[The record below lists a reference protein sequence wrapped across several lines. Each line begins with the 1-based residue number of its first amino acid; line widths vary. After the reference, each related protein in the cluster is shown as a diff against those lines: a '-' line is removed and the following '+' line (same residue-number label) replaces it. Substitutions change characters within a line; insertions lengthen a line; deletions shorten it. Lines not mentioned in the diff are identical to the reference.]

1 MTSLR
6 IGIGVVWGL
15 FWIGW
20 LVSAFTAKRGTHRT
34 RSFFGVRIVIII
46 VIVATKPLWRH
57 AHLVIHSWPLAL
69 VGTALFLCGLGVA
82 VWARLCMGANWGM
95 PMTLKQEPELVQ
107 DGPYRYVRHP
117 IYSGLILAFIG
128 TTMAT
133 SLVVLIVVVPLSA
146 YFVWS
151 ARTEEQI
158 LSRAMPSSYPGY
170 MAHTKMLVPFV
181 Y

>member
-6 IGIGVVWGL
+6 IAIGVVWAL

-20 LVSAFTAKRGTHRT
+20 VLAALTAKHGNRNPRG
-34 RSFFGVRIVIII
+34 FGVRIVL
-46 VIVATKPLWRH
+46 IVAIVASRPLLRGD
-57 AHLVIHSWPLAL
+57 HLTVNSWPLAL
-69 VGTALFLCGLGVA
+69 VGTALFVWGLGVA
-82 VWARLCMGANWGM
+82 VWARVCMGTNWGM
-95 PMTLKQEPELVQ
+95 PMTLKQEPELVTG
-107 DGPYRYVRHP
+107 GPYRLVRHP

-128 TTMAT
+128 TTLAT
-133 SLVVLIVVVPLSA
+133 SVLVLIPAALLSA

-158 LSRAMPSSYPGY
+158 LSQAMPSSYPKY
-170 MAHTKMLVPFV
+170 RRHTKMLVPFI